1 LILVCAAGLRGSI
14 ADDVAK
20 ETAIFRAHKATPIV
34 IADRGDL
41 RYSSV
46 ATLEVPEVDP
56 ALGFVLS
63 AMVGHLFGYE
73 AAKAI
78 DATALPLREA
88 REAIE
93 RSVAHL
99 RNPDAVL
106 SEVASHLVP
115 MMQSFHET
123 LGSGDYDGQLEAR
136 TAIRLMEVFRDL
148 GCDRPVEEY
157 QRRTGKVGS
166 PTALL
171 DELLARLTAAI
182 EELTRPIDAIKHQAK
197 TVTVG
202 ISRSDEGVLE
212 SLLVQAVLSAGA
224 GRDVLS
230 YRSLKVLADLDPAVS
245 EVVGFI
251 RYRVV
256 GSQIEVIDR
265 GGIARDLTSRVER
278 SNVLVGTK
286 RRVADEREVL
296 VARGR
301 SDQRTVIMIPEV
313 KGGDCTGITLLH
325 LRFKDRMEAAE
336 IRGVLQGYDRR
347 YDRLVDWV
355 TETEGSFDDARLAD
369 VSVVDL
375 LIRPISEMADLWL
388 HK

>member
-1 LILVCAAGLRGSI
+1 
-14 ADDVAK
+14 
-20 ETAIFRAHKATPIV
+20 
-34 IADRGDL
+34 
-41 RYSSV
+41 
-46 ATLEVPEVDP
+46 
-56 ALGFVLS
+56 
-63 AMVGHLFGYE
+63 
-73 AAKAI
+73 
-78 DATALPLREA
+78 
-88 REAIE
+88 
-93 RSVAHL
+93 
-99 RNPDAVL
+99 
-106 SEVASHLVP
+106 
-115 MMQSFHET
+115 MMQSFQEI

-136 TAIRLMEVFRDL
+136 TAIRLTEVFRDL

-171 DELLARLTAAI
+171 DELLARLTVAI

-202 ISRSDEGVLE
+202 ISRSDEGVLD
-212 SLLVQAVLSAGA
+212 SVLVQAALAAGA

-230 YRSLKVLADLDPAVS
+230 YRSLKVLSDLDAAVE
-245 EVVGFI
+245 EVTGFI
-251 RYRVV
+251 RYRVD
-256 GSQIEVIDR
+256 GINIEVIDR

-301 SDQRTVIMIPEV
+301 SDQRTVIMVPEV

-325 LRFKDRMEAAE
+325 LRFKNRMESAE
-336 IRGVLQGYDRR
+336 MRGVLQGYDRR

-355 TETEGSFDDARLAD
+355 TETEGSFDEARLAD
-369 VSVVDL
+369 VSVADL

-388 HK
+388 HT